1 LKTLISTVFRGDV
14 VKMATY
20 RLSPDRLILFDSKEY
35 KHTDVSE
42 KGVSDIRK
50 AFSGL
55 PVVIERKFSKMYDIV
70 AIASDVID
78 CIDSEHALGNEVILH
93 ISEGRKTQFIGMLLA
108 AYARKEKVSGVYYLV
123 EETKDVLALPL
134 LSLKPSKAK
143 LLILKEIAK
152 GNRSVTDIVKKLGK
166 TKGIVY
172 IQIKELRADGFIK
185 KEEMELTEVGR
196 VSVK

>member
-1 LKTLISTVFRGDV
+1 MKTLISTVFKGDV

-20 RLSPDRLILFDSKEY
+20 RLSPDKLILFDSKEY
-35 KHTDVSE
+35 KHTDVSD
-42 KGVSDIRK
+42 KGVSELRK

-55 PVVIERKFSKMYDIV
+55 PVEIERRYTKMYDIV
-70 AIASDVID
+70 AIASDVIS
-78 CIDSEHALGNEVILH
+78 CIDAEHKLGNEVMLH
-93 ISEGRKTQFIGMLLA
+93 ISEGRKTQFIGMLMA

-123 EETKDVLALPL
+123 EETKDVLTLPL
-134 LSLKPSKAK
+134 LSLVPSKAK

-152 GNRSVTDIVKKLGK
+152 GNKSVTDIVKKLGK

-172 IQIKELRADGFIK
+172 IQIKELRADGYIK
-185 KEEMELTEVGR
+185 KEDLELTEAGR